1 MTKHDFFFCY
11 NPVVSAYLKYK
22 GIDYICKAK
31 HPASNKIFTL
41 YFKDE
46 QLEKALN
53 DYKQN

>member
-31 HPASNKIFTL
+31 HPASEKIFTL
-41 YFKDE
+41 YYKDAR
-46 QLEKALN
+46 LEKALEE
-53 DYKQN
+53 YKRN